1 MFQMG
6 KWESF
11 KKEVKE
17 EVKMLWTPVVVS
29 TVIAFTLI
37 GVATGIKAATKAV
50 ENAYKDFKQAEK
62 TLNKNGAKPK
72 FLDRGNPTYTVK
84 KPDWYVA
91 ECMKKQNLW
100 LTYIYTVRY
109 GVNINS
115 EQLERLANL
124 VTRESYEYKVTVRNY
139 PKSWQTT
146 DPKNSVPF
154 ETVPTGTVANGIP
167 KEIFDKKID
176 MLILA
181 DINSRVIDQNKNGWL
196 VLHD

>member
-1 MFQMG
+1 MG

>member
-1 MFQMG
+1 MG
-6 KWESF
+6 KWKNF
-11 KKEVKE
+11 KARVKE
-17 EVKMLWTPVVVS
+17 EVETLWKPVVVS

-37 GVATGIKAATKAV
+37 GVAKGIKAASKAV
-50 ENAYKDFKQAEK
+50 DNAYKNFKQVEK
-62 TLNKNGAKPK
+62 TLNKNNAKPK
-72 FLDRGNPTYTVK
+72 FLDRAVDKPTYTVR
-84 KPDWYVA
+84 KPDWYVR
-91 ECMKKQNLW
+91 ESMEKQNLW
-100 LTYIYTVRY
+100 LTYVYAIRY

-146 DPKNSVPF
+146 DPKNDVPF
-154 ETVPTGTVANGIP
+154 ETVPVGTVANGIP

-176 MLILA
+176 ILILA
-181 DINSRVIDQNKNGWL
+181 DINSRVIDRDKNGWL

>member
-1 MFQMG
+1 MG
-6 KWESF
+6 KWKNF
-11 KKEVKE
+11 KARVKE
-17 EVKMLWTPVVVS
+17 EVETLWKPVVVS

-37 GVATGIKAATKAV
+37 GVATGIKAASKAV
-50 ENAYKDFKQAEK
+50 DNAYKNFKQVEK
-62 TLNKNGAKPK
+62 TLNKNNAKPK
-72 FLDRGNPTYTVK
+72 FLDRAVDKPTYTVR
-84 KPDWYVA
+84 KPDWYVR
-91 ECMKKQNLW
+91 ESMEKQNLW
-100 LTYIYTVRY
+100 LTYVYAIRY

-146 DPKNSVPF
+146 DPKNDVPF
-154 ETVPTGTVANGIP
+154 ETVPVGTVANGIP

-176 MLILA
+176 ILILA
-181 DINSRVIDQNKNGWL
+181 DINSRVIDRDKNGWL